1 MMGHRV
7 RIEQPLLGNDL
18 DGVPDSWDEVA
29 IKWANIRPLSGKE
42 YQQAQQMQS
51 MTTHTI
57 KTHFLAGAD
66 SSMRLVHGSRV
77 FDVESVLNMDERNR
91 FTIWR
96 CVEDT

>member
-1 MMGHRV
+1 MSHRV
-7 RIEQPLLGNDL
+7 RIEQPILGNDL
-18 DGVPDSWDEVA
+18 DGIPHTWDEVA

-42 YQQAQQMQS
+42 YQQAQQMQES
-51 MTTHTI
+51 TTHTI

-66 SSMRLVHGSRV
+66 SSMRLVHGERI

-96 CVEDT
+96 CVEET